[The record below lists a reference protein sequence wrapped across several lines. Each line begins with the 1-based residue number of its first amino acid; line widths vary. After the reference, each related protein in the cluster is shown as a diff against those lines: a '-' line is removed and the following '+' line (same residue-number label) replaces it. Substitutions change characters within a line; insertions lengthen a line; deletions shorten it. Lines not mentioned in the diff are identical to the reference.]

1 MKRALAESSD
11 GSASDVIAYHEG
23 HDSCS
28 EADEDESSVRNSCP
42 VPRATPVGQTIVD
55 EMKWSF
61 ARRPCTGLRTPRP
74 DRSAPFE
81 FMVLS
86 VEAPDKNA
94 SVLYLYGVTA
104 DGQSVFVSVRGFHH
118 YFWIHS
124 TSKDYNDLACALE
137 RDNNA
142 LTAFDVKR
150 RKSGGAGPIRSL
162 TVHRRRPLVYYRA
175 NANEEGDEFIR
186 VTLETPVDMYDVR
199 RFYNAL
205 PKCELFE
212 ESGVDYPTRFMVD
225 TGVVGF
231 GWLRVDW
238 ENLRVSTGVST
249 CAYEFKVQY
258 DALSTFE
265 REEVAPLRILTF
277 DIECAA
283 RANKFPTPDK
293 DPVIQIAVNIK
304 EMGDNDRVLLDTVL
318 YTRETDPIG
327 GECVMAHYSNERALL
342 QGFCKLIRACDP
354 DIFRGFNQRRFDWV
368 YLFDRA
374 EKLGVKSFG
383 HMSRLV
389 STPGSIK
396 RGGNFES
403 KAHGKRDFS
412 DAVIPGRCD
421 WDICEIV
428 RREYK
433 NLRSYKL
440 NNISM
445 HFLNETKEDVHHS
458 MITKLYNGDSHDRN
472 RLARYC
478 QKDAILPARI
488 DEKLL
493 LLLRYVELARVC
505 GVTLD
510 TLVRRGQQIKV
521 LSQMLRLA
529 RDNGLVLPVKQRLTP
544 YVLDGQYEGATV
556 VEPDV
561 GFYKR
566 PVATLD
572 FSSLYPSIIIAW
584 NLCYTTLIPRDEVKN
599 YAKDQYYTSPAG
611 HSFVN
616 REIRQGMLPKLLETL
631 LARRK
636 RAKADMKAEAKKGNT
651 FGEAVQNSRQLAL
664 KISANS
670 VYGFTGVPAKS
681 GGMLPCFEISESV
694 TSIGRESLHR
704 CIDYVH
710 TNFENARVRYGDT
723 GMLALY
729 SSPLHSHS
737 FCRLHHGRDGPRDGT
752 RGHGVD
758 ERHWAQDDCRPVWQP
773 PTDEPG
779 ARESVLVVAFTE

>member
-1 MKRALAESSD
+1 MKRSAAESSESEVTYQED
-11 GSASDVIAYHEG
+11 
-23 HDSCS
+23 HDSGS
-28 EADEDESSVRNSCP
+28 DHDEDESSLRNSCP

-55 EMKWSF
+55 EMNWSF
-61 ARRPCTGLRTPRP
+61 ARRPCTGINTPRS
-74 DRSAPFE
+74 DRRAPFE

-86 VEAPDKNA
+86 VEAPDKNS
-94 SVLYLYGVTA
+94 SVIYMYGVTQ
-104 DGQSVFVSVRGFHH
+104 DGQSVFARVHGFHY

-124 TSKDYNDLACALE
+124 TDKAYADLEKARE
-137 RDNNA
+137 RDNVA
-142 LTAFDVKR
+142 MTAFEAKR
-150 RKSGGAGPIRSL
+150 QKGDNDSDGPIRDL
-162 TVHRRRPLVYYRA
+162 ELHRRKPLVYHRR
-175 NANEEGDEFIR
+175 NSNPEGDEFIK
-186 VTLETPVDMYDVR
+186 VVLERPVDMYDAR
-199 RFYNAL
+199 RFYNAM
-205 PKCELFE
+205 PACELFE

-238 ENLRVSTGVST
+238 SNLRSSSGTSN
-249 CAYEFKVQY
+249 CAYEFNMQY
-258 DALSTFE
+258 DAIQPFD

-283 RANKFPTPDK
+283 RANKFPTPQQ
-293 DPVIQIAVNIK
+293 DPVIQIAVNVK
-304 EMGDNDRVLLDTVL
+304 EMGKNDRVLLDTVL
-318 YTRETDPIG
+318 YTRETDPLG
-327 GECVMAHYSNERALL
+327 GECVMAQYRDERALL
-342 QGFCKLIRACDP
+342 QGFCKLIRASDP

-374 EKLGVKSFG
+374 EHLGVKSFG

-389 STPGSIK
+389 STPGAIK
-396 RGGNFES
+396 RGGGFES

-412 DAVIPGRCD
+412 DVTIPGRCD

-445 HFLNETKEDVHHS
+445 HFLDETKEDVHHS
-458 MITKLYNGDSHDRN
+458 MITKLYKGDAHDRN

-488 DEKLL
+488 DEKLM

-529 RDNGLVLPVKQRLTP
+529 KENGVVLPVKQRLTP
-544 YVLDGQYEGATV
+544 YVLDGKYEGATV

-599 YAKDQYYTSPAG
+599 YSSDQYYTSPAG

-616 REIRQGMLPKLLETL
+616 REVRQGMLPKLLETL
-631 LARRK
+631 LSRRK
-636 RAKADMKAEAKKGNT
+636 RAKADMKAEAKAGNE

-710 TNFENARVRYGDT
+710 DNFPNARVRYGDT
-723 GMLALY
+723 GTFFETFLAHLLLC
-729 SSPLHSHS
+729 SP
-737 FCRLHHGRDGPRDGT
+737 FCM
-752 RGHGVD
+752 
-758 ERHWAQDDCRPVWQP
+758 
-773 PTDEPG
+773 
-779 ARESVLVVAFTE
+779 